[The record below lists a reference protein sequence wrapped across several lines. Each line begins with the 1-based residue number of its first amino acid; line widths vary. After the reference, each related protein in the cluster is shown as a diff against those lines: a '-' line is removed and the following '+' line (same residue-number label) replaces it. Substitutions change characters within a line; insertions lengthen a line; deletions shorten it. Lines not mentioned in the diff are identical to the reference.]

1 LPTVLIVDDDKFTR
15 TVLETIFAQDEA
27 FANLELEILTAGDGD
42 EGLRVYREH
51 HPDVVIVDLLM
62 PRVDGFAMCK
72 ALRAEPEGR
81 DLEIVVMSG
90 IYRDNAV
97 KSRLQAEYSVEF
109 FAKPYQ
115 LKEMTQHVA
124 ALLGGATTTAASA
137 TPTPPPP
144 PTPLPEPATPAPV
157 GTGEFIMRPLPAVL
171 FDLLEQSATG
181 QLNLRR
187 GRISKTVDVVVGHPT
202 SVSSTARDETL
213 GHFLVARGA
222 ISDQQHKDAIKHA
235 ADHSARVGDALI
247 AMELLTPERLVEEL
261 TAQTRHK
268 VVQSLRWPDGAW
280 RFEPNDFAGNT
291 PGHAIDVVQM
301 VFSGLRETAT
311 FNTIPERVASIE
323 TEPLELTD
331 RGKRLLP
338 SIRAFL
344 SDRFVESWTEGVT
357 IESLLAKG
365 VDRRELFTTL
375 EALLMCDALN
385 AKLPALGPGLAGGA
399 PNRDESYPE
408 ISVQELSEHSQIS
421 RLPPKPPEPA
431 PTEELYAMLFDT
443 TDVPP
448 LDDGDLPLDEGDV
461 DGVPE
466 AAADGDSGYIDVRDI
481 NADMAKSPSSGSHDT
496 ESRSARRMLLR
507 EYVRIQGLD
516 HYAVLQVDAD
526 ADAATISA
534 AITQC
539 RSKYSLDWFARFD
552 LGRDYSKLEEI
563 HAAFDR
569 AFDTLL
575 DDVKR
580 REYDTERAGGDLT
593 ESAPSLAAE
602 IAFRAGEEM
611 LAREQFPPAIKK
623 FEEAIAAAAN
633 EADYHAALG
642 WAHYLSGKRGPM
654 AADAARPH
662 LNQALSINPDHAVA
676 HQYKGMIT
684 SELGNDDVEATFHLE
699 RALEADPNLV
709 DALRCLEDVWNRRG
723 EARPLER
730 QYRRMIYRVAGR
742 ESKIE
747 LRMWM
752 KLAELYRTRLDDV
765 ESARIAY
772 ASAERLA
779 PGDSNIQA
787 AIADLDS
794 GTADRFFERSEM
806 LRSHW
811 ERDPSNSGPGLE
823 LMRAAAQA
831 QRHDAAY
838 MAASA
843 LVARDMAT
851 DEANTMYQRFRPR
864 FVVRA
869 QRQLEAEL
877 WNRVCHPDDLNEIGA
892 LMELIAPAI
901 RAATPMDLADLEVDE
916 AMEIPDEDLPPAFL
930 KVRAYVA
937 HVLGLHQPRV
947 FVRPDFGRQVHVGAV
962 DPPVLLAGDDAL
974 ASPERSELTFRLGR
988 AMTYLWP
995 GRAIGG
1001 SRPSRLLKAATL
1013 AVFSEAVP
1021 GSSLPDTDSSI
1032 AEMRAALAQLDAT
1045 SLDHAKRVVMHIT
1058 GRSRSL
1064 NLSQWV
1070 RALAR
1075 TADRVGLL
1083 LCGDLPSAARFAE
1096 DSGGLA
1102 ATEELVDFSI
1112 SSAHLTLRQQMG
1124 LSIDV

>member
-1 LPTVLIVDDDKFTR
+1 MPTVLIVDDDKFTR
-15 TVLETIFAQDEA
+15 TVLETIFAQDDA
-27 FANLELEILTAGDGD
+27 FAHFSLEVLSAGDGD
-42 EGLRVYREH
+42 EGLKAYRAH
-51 HPDVVIVDLLM
+51 HPDIVIVDLLM

-72 ALRAEPEGR
+72 ALRAEPNGKDIEV
-81 DLEIVVMSG
+81 VVMSG

-97 KSRLQAEYSVEF
+97 KARLKTEYNVEF

-124 ALLGGATTTAASA
+124 AILGGTTARSAAPTPAGTPPSIPEQA
-137 TPTPPPP
+137 TPSG
-144 PTPLPEPATPAPV
+144 V
-157 GTGEFIMRPLPAVL
+157 STGELVMRPLPAVL

-181 QLNLRR
+181 QLQLRR
-187 GRISKTVDVVVGHPT
+187 GRISKTIDVVVGHPT
-202 SVSSTARDETL
+202 SVSSSARDETL

-222 ISDQQHKDAIKHA
+222 ITDPQHKDAIKHA
-235 ADHSARVGDALI
+235 AANEQRVGDALI
-247 AMELLTPERLVEEL
+247 AMKLLTPERLVEEL

-280 RFEPNDFAGNT
+280 RFEPDDFAGNT
-291 PGHAIDVVQM
+291 TGHAIDVVQM
-301 VFSGLRETAT
+301 VFTGLRETAT
-311 FNTIPERVASIE
+311 FSTIPDRVAAIE
-323 TEPLELTD
+323 TEPLVLSD
-331 RGKRLLP
+331 RGKQLLP
-338 SIRAFL
+338 AIRAHL
-344 SDRFVESWTEGVT
+344 SDRFVQAWTEGATV
-357 IESLLAKG
+357 ESLLAMG
-365 VDRRELFTTL
+365 VDRKELFTTL
-375 EALLMCDALN
+375 EALLLCDALS
-385 AKLPALGPGLAGGA
+385 ARIPALGPGLAGGA
-399 PNRDESYPE
+399 APRDESYPE
-408 ISVQELSEHSQIS
+408 ISVRELSEHSETS
-421 RLPPKPPEPA
+421 RLPPPPSEPE
-431 PTEELYAMLFDT
+431 PTEELYKMLFDT

-448 LDDGDLPLDEGDV
+448 IDEGDLPLDEGDV

-466 AAADGDSGYIDVRDI
+466 GEIADSGYIDVREV
-481 NADMAKSPSSGSHDT
+481 NADMVKSPSGAHDT

-507 EYVRIQGLD
+507 EFVRIQGLD
-516 HYAVLQVDAD
+516 HYSVLQIDNT

-539 RSKYSLDWFARFD
+539 RSKFSRDWFARFD

-569 AFDTLL
+569 AFETLL
-575 DDVKR
+575 DDAR
-580 REYDTERAGGDLT
+580 RRDYDAERSGGKLV

-611 LAREQFPPAIKK
+611 LAREQYPAAIKK
-623 FEEAIAAAAN
+623 FEEAIEAASD

-642 WAHYLSGKRGPM
+642 WAHYLSGQRGPG

-662 LNQALSINPDHAVA
+662 LNQALAINPDHAAA
-676 HQYKGMIT
+676 HQYKGVIT
-684 SELGNDDVEATFHLE
+684 AELGNDDIEATFHLE
-699 RALEADPNLV
+699 RALEANPALV
-709 DALRCLEDVWNRRG
+709 DCLRCLEEVWTRRG

-730 QYRRMIYRVAGR
+730 QYRRMIYRAAGR
-742 ESKIE
+742 DPKVE
-747 LRMWM
+747 LRIWM
-752 KLAELYRTRLDDV
+752 KLAELYRTQLDDI

-772 ASAERLA
+772 ASAERLS
-779 PGDSNIQA
+779 PGDANIQA
-787 AIADLDS
+787 ALADLAS

-811 ERDPSNSGPGLE
+811 QRDPTNSGPGLE

-843 LVARDMAT
+843 LVARGMAT
-851 DEANTMYQRFRPR
+851 DEADKLYQRFRPR

-869 QRQLEAEL
+869 QRQLEPEL
-877 WNRVCHPDDLNEIGA
+877 WNRVRHPDDSNEIGA

-901 RAATPMDLADLEVDE
+901 RAATPLELSDLEVDE
-916 AMEIPDEDLPPAFL
+916 AMEITDDDLPSSFL

-947 FVRPDFGRQVHVGAV
+947 FVRPDFGRQIHVGAV
-962 DPPVLLAGDDAL
+962 APPVLLAGDDAL

-995 GRAIGG
+995 GRSIGG
-1001 SRPSRLLKAATL
+1001 SCPSRLLKAATL
-1013 AVFSEAVP
+1013 AVFSGAVP
-1021 GSSLPDTDSSI
+1021 GSSLADPEGSI
-1032 AEMRAALAQLDAT
+1032 ALMRTTLAQLDPTA
-1045 SLDHAKRVVMHIT
+1045 LDHAKRVVLQIT
-1058 GRSRSL
+1058 SRSRSL

-1083 LCGDLPSAARFAE
+1083 LCGDLPAAARFAQ
-1096 DSGGLA
+1096 DNGGLA
-1102 ATEELVDFSI
+1102 ATEGLVDFSI